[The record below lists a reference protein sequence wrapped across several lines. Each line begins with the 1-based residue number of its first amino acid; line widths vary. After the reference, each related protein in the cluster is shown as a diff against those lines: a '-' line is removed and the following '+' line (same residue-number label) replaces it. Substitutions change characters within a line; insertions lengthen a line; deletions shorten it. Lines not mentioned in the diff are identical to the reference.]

1 MKLDIK
7 LPIGLIFTVLGVIFI
22 IYGFFTASDTAFYEK
37 ALGYNVN
44 LSTGI
49 VMLVFGGF
57 MLFPAWKD
65 KKKASDN

>member
-7 LPIGLIFTVLGVIFI
+7 LPIGLIFTVLCVIFI
-22 IYGFFTASDTAFYEK
+22 IYGFFTASDAAFYEK

-44 LSTGI
+44 LFTGI

-57 MLFPAWKD
+57 MLFLAWKD
-65 KKKASDN
+65 KKKATDN